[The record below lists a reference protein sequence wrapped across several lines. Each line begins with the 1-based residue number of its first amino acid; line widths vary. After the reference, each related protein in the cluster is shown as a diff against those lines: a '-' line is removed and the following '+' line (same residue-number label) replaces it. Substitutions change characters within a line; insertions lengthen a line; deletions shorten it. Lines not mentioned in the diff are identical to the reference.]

1 MTIPRKGDRCFWG
14 TGCANSERCREFGSC
29 IARYQNQHKDELF
42 SEPAPPE
49 SEHNKAAGLLA
60 LILRKLALLDESEDG
75 CSCELQLFS
84 DESWNIESELRSRSI
99 ASGNDLDS
107 LYKFCDSTALLAEK
121 QEEI

>member
-1 MTIPRKGDRCFWG
+1 MSAIHNYPD
-14 TGCANSERCREFGSC
+14 NIGSC
-29 IARYQNQHKDELF
+29 PRCGKIVDRNDLTAIHTCT
-42 SEPAPPE
+42 PPE
-49 SEHNKAAGLLA
+49 SEHNKTAGELA

-84 DESWNIESELRSRSI
+84 DESWNIESELRSCSI